1 MTADM
6 LHVMEWHNGEKGFSP
21 FSAAEMTRRQ
31 GGMRS
36 WMGVNDVDAVLLTS
50 HHCIAYFSGWLYC
63 AFGRRYGMV
72 LTQEAATTISAG
84 VDGGQP
90 WRRSFGQ
97 NVTYSD
103 WRRDNFY
110 RAVRQLT
117 PRVRRLG
124 IEFDHVSLEFRSQL
138 DLALPGVEFVDVGQ
152 PAMWMRVVKS
162 DEELAL
168 IRQGARI
175 ADLAAAASLEAIQSG
190 VSEHVVAM
198 AGQNAMVREI
208 AATFPQVELMDSW
221 VWFQSGINTDGAHN
235 PVTNRVV
242 RAGDILSLNC
252 FPMIFGY
259 CTALERTLFCDHVD
273 DASLAVWERN
283 LAVHRRGL
291 ELIRPGARCNEIA
304 AELNEMYRGW
314 GMLKYRSFG
323 YGHSFGVLCH
333 YYGREAGVELREDV
347 ATELRPGMVVSME
360 PMVMLPDGIPGA
372 GGYREHDILIVTG
385 NGADNITGF
394 PLGPEHNV
402 IR

>member
-36 WMGVNDVDAVLLTS
+36 WMAVNDVDAVLLTS

-175 ADLAAAASLEAIQSG
+175 ADLAAAACLEAIQSG
-190 VSEHVVAM
+190 VSEHEVAM

-347 ATELRPGMVVSME
+347 ATELRPGMVGSME
-360 PMVMLPDGIPGA
+360 PMVVLPDGMPGA

-385 NGADNITGF
+385 NGADNITSF